1 MGSMLHTEKG
11 RMDKHGEV
19 GIGDV
24 VSELVVVTMT
34 IWSSLGM

>member
-1 MGSMLHTEKG
+1 MGSILHAEKG

-19 GIGDV
+19 GIGVV

-34 IWSSLGM
+34 IRSSLGT